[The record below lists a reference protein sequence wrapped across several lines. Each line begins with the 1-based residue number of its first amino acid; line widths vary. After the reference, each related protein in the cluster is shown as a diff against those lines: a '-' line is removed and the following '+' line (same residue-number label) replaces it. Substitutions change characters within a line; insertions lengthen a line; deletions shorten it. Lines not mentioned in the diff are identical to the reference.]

1 MLNKMAIEMRNFGST
16 GDGESSNGQS
26 TSKQSILKVLNKN
39 TIEER
44 AMPTINKYKYIEAP
58 KTTAKVK
65 SPEMQNI
72 LSTPRS
78 SPYIIPVE
86 EKDSHDLVDMMDLE
100 QSIKDGF
107 VSPKSAA
114 IAKRKGDM
122 DNKTDTKTSHDINV
136 VDNVYNAIE
145 ESTSLQASIDEIEE
159 EVANSPLSNKKES
172 SKTLENKGNGVT
184 VDELEDEVANSPL
197 SVKKKSPKTLKSNFG
212 EIASSQ
218 KAEYAKTNMKA
229 HLLTKVFDKKQLKRI
244 NRVIKTDA
252 SLDEAIESL
261 LSDSDTNEELD

>member
-1 MLNKMAIEMRNFGST
+1 
-16 GDGESSNGQS
+16 
-26 TSKQSILKVLNKN
+26 
-39 TIEER
+39 
-44 AMPTINKYKYIEAP
+44 MPTINKYKYIEAP
-58 KTTAKVK
+58 KTTATVK

-197 SVKKKSPKTLKSNFG
+197 SVKKRIESKVGGT
-212 EIASSQ
+212 ASTQ
-218 KAEYAKTNMKA
+218 EVKVVKTNMKA

-244 NRVIKTDA
+244 NRVIETDA